1 MKKVLFIM
9 ATLLVSLSSG
19 AQERNYSTFY
29 YQRATLFEEL
39 PVTSKDIIFLGN
51 SITNGGEWGELLN
64 NKHVKNR
71 GISGDVCMGVYDR
84 LGAILTGKPAKIF
97 LLIGINDVKLGT
109 PEDTIVYRIG
119 MISSKIKRES
129 PKTKLYLQSVLP
141 VTDHYK
147 MFGGHTAHWQ
157 EIKEMNDGIKSL
169 ADKENL
175 TYVDLY
181 SSFVDEQTGKMNID
195 YTNDGLHLLGK
206 GYMKWVEIVKPYI
219 TEK

>member
-1 MKKVLFIM
+1 MKKILFIM
-9 ATLLVSLSSG
+9 VTLLVSLTSS
-19 AQERNYSTFY
+19 AQERKYSTFY
-29 YQRATLFEEL
+29 EQRATLFEEL

-51 SITNGGEWGELLN
+51 SITNGGEWGELFN
-64 NKHVKNR
+64 NKNVKNR
-71 GISGDVCMGVYDR
+71 GISGDICMGVYDR
-84 LGAILTGKPAKIF
+84 LGAILKGKPAKIF
-97 LLIGINDVKLGT
+97 LLIGINDISRGT
-109 PEDTIVYRIG
+109 SADTIVYRIG
-119 MISSKIKRES
+119 MIVSKIRKES

>member
-1 MKKVLFIM
+1 MKKILFIIV
-9 ATLLVSLSSG
+9 TLLVSLMSS
-19 AQERNYSTFY
+19 AQERKYSTFY
-29 YQRATLFEEL
+29 EQRATLFEEL

-51 SITNGGEWGELLN
+51 SITNGGEWGELFN
-64 NKHVKNR
+64 NKNVKNR
-71 GISGDVCMGVYDR
+71 GISGDICMGVYDR
-84 LGAILTGKPAKIF
+84 LGAILKGKPAKIF
-97 LLIGINDVKLGT
+97 LLIGINDISRGT
-109 PEDTIVYRIG
+109 SADTIVYRIG
-119 MISSKIKRES
+119 MIVSKIRKES

>member
-1 MKKVLFIM
+1 MKKILFIIV
-9 ATLLVSLSSG
+9 TLLVSLTSS
-19 AQERNYSTFY
+19 AQERKYSTFY
-29 YQRATLFEEL
+29 EQRATLFEEL

-51 SITNGGEWGELLN
+51 SITNGGEWGELFN
-64 NKHVKNR
+64 NKNVKNR
-71 GISGDVCMGVYDR
+71 GISGDICMGVYDR
-84 LGAILTGKPAKIF
+84 LGAILRGKPAKIF
-97 LLIGINDVKLGT
+97 LLIGINDISRGT
-109 PEDTIVYRIG
+109 SADTIVYRIG
-119 MISSKIKRES
+119 MIVSKIRKES